1 MAHDQ
6 QEIAAVDDILFKRDQ
21 AVQALT
27 CVVQA
32 YRHRLLS
39 YGIGVDEF
47 DTPPS
52 GPQTPGTATAT
63 PTCTSG
69 SQFDAYPA
77 LRCADDSAT
86 DLDKYP
92 SVETPR
98 AADSPRDSFLHRNF
112 QLERVRSGMELSE
125 ELILQKLNLPRRTPG
140 RLRIRLSDC
149 GARYDISDRVYTVE
163 AVHGARENFVSRPR
177 ELHGSTGIEDEPQKR
192 EFKRLDT
199 RLQAVEV
206 DRESMPKSLIYMGMD
221 KAQIAL
227 LREIAH
233 QMCKEA
239 ATERKVVKRSSSIKK
254 SSSLYLHQQCSTS
267 AAAGKVLFPFEAQEA
282 PLKSTGMTS

>member
-1 MAHDQ
+1 MEARQFRRLAEEKMAHDQ

-112 QLERVRSGMELSE
+112 QLERVRSGSFRIYKDTVVSVRLS
-125 ELILQKLNLPRRTPG
+125 PRRQWSY
-140 RLRIRLSDC
+140 LRSLSYRSLTSHVEHPVDY
-149 GARYDISDRVYTVE
+149 ASDYPT
-163 AVHGARENFVSRPR
+163 AVRGTT
-177 ELHGSTGIEDEPQKR
+177 L
-192 EFKRLDT
+192 
-199 RLQAVEV
+199 
-206 DRESMPKSLIYMGMD
+206 
-221 KAQIAL
+221 
-227 LREIAH
+227 
-233 QMCKEA
+233 
-239 ATERKVVKRSSSIKK
+239 ATE
-254 SSSLYLHQQCSTS
+254 STPWKPS
-267 AAAGKVLFPFEAQEA
+267 MERER
-282 PLKSTGMTS
+282 TS